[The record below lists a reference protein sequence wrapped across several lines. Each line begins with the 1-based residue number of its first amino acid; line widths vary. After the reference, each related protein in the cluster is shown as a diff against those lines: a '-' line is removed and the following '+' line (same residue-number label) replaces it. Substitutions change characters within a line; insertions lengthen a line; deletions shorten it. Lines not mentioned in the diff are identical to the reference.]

1 MNIERTYTVDYIE
14 IETLCQTSS
23 GCTCPDYPW
32 RTDPQC
38 PEHGEDCHC
47 VLPEQH
53 CQVCEAQVR
62 ETYPEW
68 SFLP

>member
-1 MNIERTYTVDYIE
+1 MDYRLLE
-14 IETLCQTSS
+14 EYRQHTT

-32 RTDPQC
+32 RIDMSC

-53 CQVCEAQVR
+53 CPVCDAQAR